1 MKKENKPSDQEL
13 SNEQIMALRKSYVY
27 PTQNPYYTEPIQ
39 LVRARGSRVWDNAG
53 REYLDV
59 IGGIVTISVGHNH
72 PRIVSRIRQ
81 MLDNDA
87 IQHTTH
93 LYLSR
98 YMAELAKK
106 MADQAPGDMYKC
118 YFTNSGSEA
127 NELAILS
134 ARAAVGEPTVVALRQ
149 GYHGGTGVP
158 LALCGQHTWKFAA
171 QPAASVVHAI
181 APYCYRCPFG
191 KAKDSCD
198 LECAQDIKNLVETA
212 TSGKVAA
219 LIIEPILGVGGF
231 IDPPLEYHKRACDI
245 IRSFGGKYI
254 SDEVQTGVGRLG
266 KHFFAIEDSGVE
278 PDLIT
283 AAKGLGSGA
292 PIGAVIAKSEV
303 ADSLK
308 GKIHF
313 NTFGGDPYQTM
324 QASETIDIIHDENL
338 IENALQMGTYLKE
351 GLQELQKSFPL
362 IGEVR
367 GRGLMLG
374 MELVKDPGTKEPATK
389 KTARLM
395 DLAKDNYLLLG
406 KGGLLGNVIRITP
419 ALNITRAE
427 CDEVLIKLCQS
438 LKSMEVK

>member
-1 MKKENKPSDQEL
+1 MKEENEPSAYEL

-39 LVRARGSRVWDNAG
+39 LVRARGSRVWDNED

-59 IGGIVTISVGHNH
+59 IGGIVTIAVGHNH

-81 MLDNDA
+81 MLDNDV

-93 LYLSR
+93 LYLSG

-106 MADQAPGDMYKC
+106 MADQAPGDMCKC

-127 NELAILS
+127 NELAVLS
-134 ARAAVGEPTVVALRQ
+134 ARAAVGEPTVVALRL

-158 LALCGQHTWKFAA
+158 IALCGQHSWKFRA
-171 QPAASVVHAI
+171 QPAASVIHAI

-191 KAKDSCD
+191 KTKGSCD
-198 LECAQDIKNLVETA
+198 LECAQDIKNLVETS
-212 TSGKVAA
+212 TPGEVAA
-219 LIIEPILGVGGF
+219 LIVEPILGVGGF

-266 KHFFAIEDSGVE
+266 QHFFAIEDSGVV

-283 AAKGLGSGA
+283 AAKGLGNGA
-292 PIGAVIAKSEV
+292 PIGAVIAKSDV

-308 GKIHF
+308 GKLHF

-324 QASETIDIIHDENL
+324 QAAETIDIIHDENL
-338 IENALQMGTYLKE
+338 IENARQMGTYLKE
-351 GLQELQKSFPL
+351 GLQELQKSFPF
-362 IGEVR
+362 IGDVR

-374 MELVKDPGTKEPATK
+374 LELVKDPGTKEPATK
-389 KTARLM
+389 ETARLM
-395 DLAKDNYLLLG
+395 DLAKDNQLLLG
-406 KGGLLGNVIRITP
+406 KGGLWGNVIRIAP
-419 ALNITRAE
+419 SLNITRAE

-438 LKSMEVK
+438 LKSMKV